1 VTFKGVIMRIQAIK
15 TELDTDPLGLTYSE
29 LDDTAVAVS
38 LNEKT
43 RSKLEPIS
51 SAELLAWSASNAR
64 LQKIKTAVE
73 SGADDTI
80 KSVAQAAYL
89 MITRDD
95 TTLDLNLADRVALL
109 DALVSYSVLTAEDKT
124 SLESLATVAISRG
137 EEIGVGL
144 VRAGDVIQAR
154 L

>member
-15 TELDTDPLGLTYSE
+15 TELDTDPLGLAYSE

>member
-1 VTFKGVIMRIQAIK
+1 MRIQAIK
-15 TELDTDPLGLTYSE
+15 TELDTDPLGLAYGE

-51 SAELLAWSASNAR
+51 SAELLAWSANNAR
-64 LQKIKTAVE
+64 LQKIKTAAE

-80 KSVAQAAYL
+80 KSVARAAYL

>member
-1 VTFKGVIMRIQAIK
+1 MRIQVIK
-15 TELDTDPLGLTYSE
+15 VELETDPLGLGYNEMNDSAAA
-29 LDDTAVAVS
+29 LS
-38 LNEKT
+38 LNQQV
-43 RSKLEPIS
+43 RSKLQPIG

-64 LQKIKTAVE
+64 LQKIKTAAE
-73 SGADDTI
+73 SGVDDTI

-89 MITRDD
+89 MITRSD
-95 TTLDLNLADRVALL
+95 TALDLNLADRVTLL
-109 DALVSYSVLTAEDKT
+109 DALVSYDVLAAEDKT

-137 EEIGVGL
+137 EELGVGV

>member
-1 VTFKGVIMRIQAIK
+1 MKIQTIK
-15 TELDTDPLGLTYSE
+15 TELETDPLGLGYSGM
-29 LDDTAVAVS
+29 DDSAAAVAF
-38 LNEKT
+38 NEKI

-51 SAELLAWSASNAR
+51 SAELLAWSANNTR
-64 LQKIKTAVE
+64 LQSIKSAAE

-109 DALVSYSVLTAEDKT
+109 DALVSYSVLTADDKA

-137 EEIGVGL
+137 EELGVGL

>member
-1 VTFKGVIMRIQAIK
+1 MRIQTIK
-15 TELDTDPLGLTYSE
+15 TELDTDPLGLGYSGM
-29 LDDTAVAVS
+29 DDSAAAVS

-51 SAELLAWSASNAR
+51 SAELLAWSANGAR
-64 LQKIKTAVE
+64 LQSIKSAAE

-89 MITRDD
+89 TITRDD

-109 DALVSYSVLTAEDKT
+109 DALVSYNVLTADDKA

-137 EEIGVGL
+137 EELGVGL

>member
-1 VTFKGVIMRIQAIK
+1 MRIQVNK
-15 TELDTDPLGLTYSE
+15 TELDTDPLGLVYSGM
-29 LDDTAVAVS
+29 DDSAAAAS

-43 RSKLEPIS
+43 RSRLEPIG
-51 SAELLAWSASNAR
+51 SAELLAWSAANAR
-64 LQKIKTAVE
+64 LQKIKTAAE
-73 SGADDTI
+73 SGVDDTI

-89 MITRDD
+89 MITRSD
-95 TTLDLNLADRVALL
+95 TALDLNLADRITLL
-109 DALVSYSVLTAEDKT
+109 DALVSYSVLTANDKT

-137 EEIGVGL
+137 EELGVGL

>member
-1 VTFKGVIMRIQAIK
+1 MKIQTIK
-15 TELDTDPLGLTYSE
+15 TELETDPLGLGYSGM
-29 LDDTAVAVS
+29 DDSAAAAS

-51 SAELLAWSASNAR
+51 SAELLAWSANNTR
-64 LQKIKTAVE
+64 LQSIKSAAE

-95 TTLDLNLADRVALL
+95 TTLDLNLTDRVALL
-109 DALVSYSVLTAEDKT
+109 DALVSYNVLTADDKA

-137 EEIGVGL
+137 EELGVGL

>member
-1 VTFKGVIMRIQAIK
+1 MRIQVIK
-15 TELDTDPLGLTYSE
+15 TELDTDPLGLGYSGM
-29 LDDTAVAVS
+29 DDSAAAVS

-51 SAELLAWSASNAR
+51 SAELLAWSANGAR
-64 LQKIKTAVE
+64 LQSIKSAAE

-89 MITRDD
+89 TITRDD

-109 DALVSYSVLTAEDKT
+109 DALVSYNVLTADDKA

-137 EEIGVGL
+137 EELGVGI

>member
-1 VTFKGVIMRIQAIK
+1 MKIQTIK
-15 TELDTDPLGLTYSE
+15 TELETDPLGLGYSGM
-29 LDDTAVAVS
+29 DDSAAAVAF
-38 LNEKT
+38 NEKT

-51 SAELLAWSASNAR
+51 SAELLAWSANNTR
-64 LQKIKTAVE
+64 LQSIKSAAE

-109 DALVSYSVLTAEDKT
+109 DALVSYSVLTADDKA

-137 EEIGVGL
+137 EELGVGL

>member
-1 VTFKGVIMRIQAIK
+1 MKIQTIK
-15 TELDTDPLGLTYSE
+15 TELETDPLGLGYSGM
-29 LDDTAVAVS
+29 DDSAAAVAF
-38 LNEKT
+38 NEKT

-51 SAELLAWSASNAR
+51 SAELLAWSANNTR
-64 LQKIKTAVE
+64 LQSIKSAAE

-95 TTLDLNLADRVALL
+95 TTLDLNLTDRVALL
-109 DALVSYSVLTAEDKT
+109 DALVSYNVLTADDKA

-137 EEIGVGL
+137 EELGVGL

>member
-1 VTFKGVIMRIQAIK
+1 MRIQVIK
-15 TELDTDPLGLTYSE
+15 TELDTDLLGLGYSGM
-29 LDDTAVAVS
+29 DDSAAAVS

-51 SAELLAWSASNAR
+51 SAELLAWSANGAR
-64 LQKIKTAVE
+64 LQSIKSAAE

-89 MITRDD
+89 TITRDD

-109 DALVSYSVLTAEDKT
+109 DALVSYNVLTADDKA

-137 EEIGVGL
+137 EELGVGL

>member
-1 VTFKGVIMRIQAIK
+1 
-15 TELDTDPLGLTYSE
+15 L
-29 LDDTAVAVS
+29 
-38 LNEKT
+38 
-43 RSKLEPIS
+43 
-51 SAELLAWSASNAR
+51 
-64 LQKIKTAVE
+64 
-73 SGADDTI
+73 I

-89 MITRDD
+89 TITRDD

-109 DALVSYSVLTAEDKT
+109 DALVSYNVLTADDKA

-137 EEIGVGL
+137 EELGVGL

>member
-15 TELDTDPLGLTYSE
+15 TELDTDPLGLAYSE

-51 SAELLAWSASNAR
+51 SAELLAWSANNAR
-64 LQKIKTAVE
+64 LQKIKTAAE

>member
-1 VTFKGVIMRIQAIK
+1 MKIQTIK
-15 TELDTDPLGLTYSE
+15 TELETDPLGLGYSGM
-29 LDDTAVAVS
+29 DDSAAAAS

-51 SAELLAWSASNAR
+51 SAELLAWSANNTR
-64 LQKIKTAVE
+64 LQSIKSAAE

-109 DALVSYSVLTAEDKT
+109 DALVSYSVLTADDKA

-137 EEIGVGL
+137 EELGVGL

>member
-1 VTFKGVIMRIQAIK
+1 MRIQTIK
-15 TELDTDPLGLTYSE
+15 TELETDPLGLGYSGM
-29 LDDTAVAVS
+29 DDSAAAVS
-38 LNEKT
+38 LNQKT
-43 RSKLEPIS
+43 RSKLEPIG
-51 SAELLAWSASNAR
+51 SAELLAWSAGGAR
-64 LQKIKTAVE
+64 LQGIKTAAE

-144 VRAGDVIQAR
+144 VRAGDIIQAK

>member
-1 VTFKGVIMRIQAIK
+1 MKIQTIK
-15 TELDTDPLGLTYSE
+15 TELETDPLGLGYSGM
-29 LDDTAVAVS
+29 DDSAAAVAF
-38 LNEKT
+38 NEKT

-51 SAELLAWSASNAR
+51 SSELLAWSANNTR
-64 LQKIKTAVE
+64 LQSIKSAAE

-95 TTLDLNLADRVALL
+95 TTLDLNLTDRVALL
-109 DALVSYSVLTAEDKT
+109 DALVSYNVLTADDKA

-137 EEIGVGL
+137 EELGVGL

>member
-1 VTFKGVIMRIQAIK
+1 MRIQVIK
-15 TELDTDPLGLTYSE
+15 TELDTDPLGLGYSGM
-29 LDDTAVAVS
+29 DDSAAAVS

-51 SAELLAWSASNAR
+51 SAELLAWSANGAR
-64 LQKIKTAVE
+64 LQSIKSAAE

-89 MITRDD
+89 TITRDD

-109 DALVSYSVLTAEDKT
+109 DALVSYNVLTADDKA

-137 EEIGVGL
+137 EELGVGL